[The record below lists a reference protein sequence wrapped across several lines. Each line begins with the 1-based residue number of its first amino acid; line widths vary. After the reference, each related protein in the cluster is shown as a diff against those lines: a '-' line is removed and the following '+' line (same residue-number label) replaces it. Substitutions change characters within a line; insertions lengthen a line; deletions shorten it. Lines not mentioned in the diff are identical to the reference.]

1 MAPGRG
7 PQWAGAPLS
16 AVAGLHAFWGRGFA
30 PEVHLTLGLPPARM
44 AFAGRSFALEVH
56 PFERQHGPF
65 HLDAATKS
73 PEGAIA
79 SDDAMARD
87 NDAHGV

>member
-7 PQWAGAPLS
+7 LQRAGAPLS
-16 AVAGLHAFWGRGFA
+16 AVAGLHPFWGRGFA
-30 PEVHLTLGLPPARM
+30 P
-44 AFAGRSFALEVH
+44 EVH

-65 HLDAATKS
+65 HLYAATKS